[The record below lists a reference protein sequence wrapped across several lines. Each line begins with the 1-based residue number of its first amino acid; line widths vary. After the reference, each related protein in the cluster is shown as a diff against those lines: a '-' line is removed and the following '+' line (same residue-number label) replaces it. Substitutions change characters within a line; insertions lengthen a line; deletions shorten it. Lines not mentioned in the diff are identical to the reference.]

1 MKYFLWF
8 YNNNNTKVNRN
19 ISKNI
24 QLKCKCTTGIMYKY
38 INVNIINVI
47 SYPN

>member
-19 ISKNI
+19 IFK
-24 QLKCKCTTGIMYKY
+24 KYTTEMQIYHRN
-38 INVNIINVI
+38 NV
-47 SYPN
+47 